1 MFGVSVFMKEELT
14 STDARKDA
22 RLWVGCMHG
31 SQLAFDVSR
40 AFCIR
45 ATDGHA
51 SSCSSGASATTPSIL
66 SAASRSLPN
75 RLSFRCG
82 MIPVHDMLDSPPLI
96 ARLSDTLQ
104 LSPPVIVVTV
114 AECTSS

>member
-1 MFGVSVFMKEELT
+1 MFSSSSHRMFGVSVFMKEELT

-40 AFCIR
+40 AFCTR

-75 RLSFRCG
+75 RLRS
-82 MIPVHDMLDSPPLI
+82 VLDTFL
-96 ARLSDTLQ
+96 ARFASAPCSDSKYDVGL
-104 LSPPVIVVTV
+104 
-114 AECTSS
+114 